1 MVILN
6 IIFFFIDLQYI
17 NTFYNIIDMLTDIVI
32 GGINIIGWGL
42 KPLIEKKAV
51 EHCSSFIFANTR
63 YIATAFISI
72 FILVLSNR
80 RYVRQH
86 LNVKTLY
93 FSVIVAVIG
102 LISILS
108 NYYLLSKY
116 DASLVVAIVEPS
128 IIVVT
133 LLLGK
138 IFFNETIT
146 LSQILGV
153 MVIVSGLFIL
163 LLSR

>member
-6 IIFFFIDLQYI
+6 IIYFFIDLQYI

-32 GGINIIGWGL
+32 GGINILGWGL

-63 YIATAFISI
+63 YIVTAFISI

-128 IIVVT
+128 LIVVT